1 MKNEKVSI
9 IEREN
14 DIELVIPI
22 DNENIKKI
30 NFKLEKNLIG
40 NKNDEIYD
48 LYEYSTIIDR
58 VKKGFKDNSKVYLF
72 SLFLFFHVCFYYFIF
87 K

>member
-14 DIELVIPI
+14 DIEFVIPI

-40 NKNDEIYD
+40 NKNNEFMIYMNI
-48 LYEYSTIIDR
+48 LQ
-58 VKKGFKDNSKVYLF
+58 
-72 SLFLFFHVCFYYFIF
+72 
-87 K
+87 